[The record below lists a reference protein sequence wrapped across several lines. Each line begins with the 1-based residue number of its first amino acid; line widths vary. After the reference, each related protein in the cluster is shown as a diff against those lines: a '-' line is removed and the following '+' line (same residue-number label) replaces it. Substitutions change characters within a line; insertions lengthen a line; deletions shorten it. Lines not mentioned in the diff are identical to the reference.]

1 VAAYITEQLD
11 IAVAITPGNRGEF
24 TVWVDGEVVAEKTT
38 ADFPTEDQCL
48 AAVRD
53 ALTSS

>member
-1 VAAYITEQLD
+1 MAAYITEQLD